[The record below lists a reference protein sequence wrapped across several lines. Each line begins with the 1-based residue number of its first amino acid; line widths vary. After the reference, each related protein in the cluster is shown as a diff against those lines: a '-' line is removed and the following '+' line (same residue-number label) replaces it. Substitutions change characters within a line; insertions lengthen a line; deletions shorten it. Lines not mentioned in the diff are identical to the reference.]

1 MIIPALIK
9 KVLYKPW
16 LFILFLLLLP
26 SCIALRQDFQYLN
39 DQIMLLNTK
48 VIRLQD
54 TLKNELKAVRMRQAE
69 AGSEI
74 DSIKREIDKLS
85 GQIEDSGYL
94 VKHAIERDTGSQDF
108 IKAALADLSKRTL
121 ALEEG
126 IKQLQGYLDLK
137 SPSIGE
143 KQGPKKGTI
152 KEKGPGYQPPG
163 LGKKTVSPEEEFY
176 NFTIATYNEGKYKVA
191 IAGFKSF
198 IKKYPQSGLADNAQ
212 FWIGESY
219 MSLKQYEKAIL
230 AYQEVIKRYPKGN
243 KVPNAMF
250 RQALAFYELKDNT
263 SAKLL
268 FKKIIKNYPKSSE
281 AKIAKIKLK
290 AIK

>member
-1 MIIPALIK
+1 MMIPASSK
-9 KVLYKPW
+9 KVLYKSG

-48 VIRLQD
+48 VIRLQEA
-54 TLKNELKAVRMRQAE
+54 LERELKAVRTSQAE
-69 AGSEI
+69 TGSEI
-74 DSIKREIDKLS
+74 DSIKREIENLS
-85 GQIEDSGYL
+85 GRIEDSGYL
-94 VKHAIERDTGSQDF
+94 IKHAIERDTGEQDF
-108 IKAALADLSKRTL
+108 IKAALTDLSQRV
-121 ALEEG
+121 AVLEEDIG
-126 IKQLQGYLDLK
+126 QLQGYLGLK
-137 SPSIGE
+137 PPSIGK
-143 KQGPKKGTI
+143 KQGLKKGTRE
-152 KEKGPGYQPPG
+152 KKGPGYQPPD

-191 IAGFKSF
+191 ISGFKSF
-198 IKKYPQSGLADNAQ
+198 IRKFPQSGLADNAQ

-219 MSLKQYEKAIL
+219 ISLKQYEQAIL
-230 AYQEVIKRYPKGN
+230 AYQDVIKKYPKGN

-250 RQALAFYELKDNT
+250 RQALAFYELKDKT

-268 FKKIIKNYPKSSE
+268 LKKIIKKYPKSSE